1 MTTPQNNIRLRPS
14 TQEFLDSQRYE
25 SGALY
30 YNSNKNTLTLMDG
43 VTKGGYELLRADLAN
58 IAGGSGG
65 SGAIDFGNRT
75 IVADAFQGDG
85 SLLTNLPIPV
95 DLATQTYVNTLV
107 SNTVKSGT
115 VGQVAFYDTTTSI
128 DAIGAG
134 VVWDSVNSKLIVEDL
149 EVTGSLLASITL
161 TSLGFPAGVVVNE
174 FSIDGTL
181 AGDSDQAVPTEKA
194 VKTYIDTAVSGID
207 TSASGVVNVGTLGRL
222 AFYATSENKVSQT
235 EADLVYD
242 PALNILTATNITV
255 TADFVTDDITATTGE
270 ITTFNSTTGN
280 ITTVNA
286 TTVDISGDLRT
297 ASIINTG
304 TGVPRWTSGSDFVID
319 AAGDVDVVGSKIRN
333 LATPLISTDA
343 ANKAYVDGAAAA
355 FSGGTVT
362 GVTNFTNTTEATDV
376 NSGAVTID
384 GGLGVNGAGWFG
396 GLIYSG
402 GSPVLTSSSGGFNGG
417 VIGAP
422 LFINNATVSTGPTS
436 GALRVLGGVGIQG
449 QLYSDPDIFANG
461 IRFGRGADAQAGSN
475 TNVIA
480 GGGAGNDAPLAVNA
494 TGASNVAVGYNTLSA
509 ITTSSFM
516 TAVGR
521 GAMGQS
527 VAGEHSVAVGYL
539 AMNSSGS
546 SINSVAVGSS
556 ALITGTGDNQ
566 VAIGASALRL
576 STGTSNIAIGYLAG
590 FNLATGN
597 NNVLIGGNDGVS
609 IDGLSNRILLSD
621 GAGNIR
627 ASWDDNGKLTSIGAV
642 SITNNTD
649 SLSTTE
655 GALTVSGGVGIGA
668 KVNIGGTLNVIDAT
682 DATSTSAGS
691 IVTLGGIAA
700 AKAIHAAF
708 FYGDGSNITNV
719 IANSFGG
726 GTVSGATNFTNNTA
740 STGTT
745 TGAVRV
751 TGGLG
756 VQGRVSAANFN
767 GVVVPGAA
775 VAPGANAFVR
785 TDGNG
790 YAYVNYIHSNTNV
803 ETITAPGN
811 FIVTNGGTDQ
821 NFFRKTSAAS
831 VKTALFAARNQQAGS
846 QTTTLLTATGSL
858 GGIEMF
864 ATDSVTAAAFIGFH
878 RPNRYGSY
886 FGLDTDNQ
894 FAVGGWS
901 AGAALAN
908 MKVGSFGVGTAASGT
923 AGEIR
928 ATNNVTAF
936 FSSDIKFKENVREIP
951 NALEKVV
958 AIGGKLFSWTDAY
971 LKDHGGEDDY
981 FLRKEDFGVIAQ
993 DVEKV
998 FPQAVHKRVDG
1009 SLAVDYE
1016 KLSAL
1021 AFAAIVEL
1029 TKRVEQLEKDR

>member
-30 YNSNKNTLTLMDG
+30 YNSDKNTLTLMDG

-85 SLLTNLPIPV
+85 SLLTNLPIPA

-115 VGQVAFYDTTTSI
+115 VGQVAFYDTATSI
-128 DAIGAG
+128 DAIGTG
-134 VVWDSVNSKLIVEDL
+134 VVWDSINNKLIVEDL

-181 AGDSDQAVPTEKA
+181 AGDSDEAVPTEKA
-194 VKTYIDTAVSGID
+194 VKTYIDTAISGID

-235 EADLVYD
+235 ETDLVYD
-242 PALNILTATNITV
+242 PTLNLLTATNITV
-255 TADFVTDDITATTGE
+255 TEDFVTDDITATTGE
-270 ITTFNSTTGN
+270 ITTFESTTGN

-286 TTVDISGDLRT
+286 TTVDISGDLLT
-297 ASIINTG
+297 NSIINTG

-319 AAGDVDVVGSKIRN
+319 AAGDIDVVGSKIRN
-333 LATPLISTDA
+333 LATPLLSSDA

-362 GVTNFTNTTEATDV
+362 GQTFFTNTTAATGV
-376 NSGAVTID
+376 NSGAVQID
-384 GGLGVNGAGWFG
+384 GGLGVNGEGWFG

-417 VIGAP
+417 VISAP
-422 LFINNATVSTGPTS
+422 LFVNNSTVSTSPTT

-449 QLYSDPDIFANG
+449 QFYSDPDIFANG
-461 IRFGRGADAQAGSN
+461 IRFGRGANAQAGSN
-475 TNVIA
+475 TNLIA
-480 GGGAGNDAPLAVNA
+480 GGGIGNDAPMALNISG
-494 TGASNVAVGYNTLSA
+494 TNNIAVGYNTLSA

-521 GAMGQS
+521 GALGQAT
-527 VAGEHSVAVGYL
+527 AGEHSVAVGYL
-539 AMNSSGS
+539 AMNTSGAS
-546 SINSVAVGSS
+546 ANSVAIGSS

-566 VAIGASALRL
+566 VAIGALALRL
-576 STGTSNIAIGYLAG
+576 STGTNNIAIGFQAG
-590 FNLATGN
+590 FNLASGN
-597 NNVLIGGNDGVS
+597 NNVLIGGNDGS
-609 IDGLSNRILLSD
+609 TIDTLSNRILLSD

-627 ASWDDNGKLTSIGAV
+627 AVWDDNGSLTHNGTISI
-642 SITNNTD
+642 SSTTD
-649 SLSTTE
+649 SLASNE
-655 GALTVSGGVGIGA
+655 GALTVAGGVGVGL
-668 KVNIGGTLNVIDAT
+668 KLSVGGSVTVSDAT
-682 DATSTSAGS
+682 EATSTSAGS

-700 AKAIHAAF
+700 AKNIRANA
-708 FYGDGSNITNV
+708 FYGDGSNLTGV
-719 IANSFGG
+719 VANSFAG
-726 GTVSGATNFTNNTA
+726 GTVAGATNFTNNTA
-740 STGTT
+740 STSTT

-751 TGGLG
+751 TGGVG
-756 VQGRVSAANFN
+756 IQGRVSAANFN
-767 GVVVPGAA
+767 GVVVPGSA

-790 YAYVNYIHSNTNV
+790 YAYVNYINSNTAV
-803 ETITAPGN
+803 EAITAPGN

-821 NFFRKTSAAS
+821 NFFRKTSTAS
-831 VKTALFAARNQQAGS
+831 VKTALFAARNVQAGS
-846 QTTTLLTATGSL
+846 QTTTILTATGSV
-858 GGIEMF
+858 GGIECIG
-864 ATDSVTAAAFIGFH
+864 TDSVSAAAFMAFH
-878 RPNRYGSY
+878 RPNRYASY

-901 AGAALAN
+901 AGAALGN

-928 ATNNVTAF
+928 ATNNITAF
-936 FSSDIKFKENVREIP
+936 FSSDIKFKENVRAIP
-951 NALEKVV
+951 NALDKVV
-958 AIGGKLFSWTDAY
+958 AIGGKLFAWTDAY
-971 LKDHGGEDDY
+971 LADHGGEDEY
-981 FLRKEDFGVIAQ
+981 FLPKESFGVIAQ
-993 DVEKV
+993 DVERV
-998 FPQAVHKRVDG
+998 FPQATRRRADG

-1029 TKRVEQLEKDR
+1029 SKRVDELEKSR